1 MAALPRLEDL
11 DAVLFDAGGT
21 LIELDYAFI
30 AARAAERER
39 SVAPES
45 LRRAEGQARRAIDRH
60 AERARGVLANDGAR
74 RPDYFATLLDAAGLE
89 PRIRDALV
97 AELEAE
103 HARENLWRVA
113 APGAHEALAALRGCG
128 LRLAVVSNSD
138 GRVEQI
144 LRGVGLAQHL
154 ELIVD
159 SHLEGVEKPDPAIFR
174 RAALR
179 LGVRVERACYVGDI
193 YAIDAL
199 GARAA
204 GLAPVLI
211 DAVGAY
217 GALDCAVVAH
227 LAELVAGVAGGAER
241 QSRGRPQRFQ

>member
-1 MAALPRLEDL
+1 MPALPRLDQL

-30 AARAAERER
+30 ASAAAAREVE
-39 SVAPES
+39 VAPAA
-45 LRRAEGQARRAIDRH
+45 LRRAEGQARREIDRRLQD
-60 AERARGVLANDGAR
+60 ARAILEGDSGR
-74 RPDYFATLLDAAGLE
+74 RPSYFATLLDAAGVA
-89 PRIRDALV
+89 PHARDALV
-97 AELEAE
+97 PALGAE

-113 APGAHEALAALRGCG
+113 APGAHAALDALRGRG

-138 GRVEQI
+138 GRVAQA
-144 LRGVGLAQHL
+144 LHGVGLASGL
-154 ELIVD
+154 ELILD

-174 RAALR
+174 RALERLR
-179 LGVRVERACYVGDI
+179 VRPERACYVGDI

-217 GALDCAVVAH
+217 AALDCAVVAH
-227 LAELVAGVAGGAER
+227 LDELVAGVV
-241 QSRGRPQRFQ
+241 